1 MIIEIITMIIVGIIT
16 VILCYYY
23 FMNPH
28 RLERGL
34 EFTVKTI
41 APVLQPATVQDNG
54 ECKCTL
60 T

>member
-1 MIIEIITMIIVGIIT
+1 MIIEIIAMIIVGIIT
-16 VILCYYY
+16 VILSYYY
-23 FMNPH
+23 FMNH

-41 APVLQPATVQDNG
+41 APIVQPATVQDNS